1 MVDRKDRFVLLSLFE
16 KHCRLNGME
25 KPNLNKN
32 KEQWAADAL
41 LESFSLDQLDSAMKY
56 YFMVNSKPTWSW
68 YSNNVDKIINAAEA
82 YRQDQ
87 ELRAEMRIRAKE
99 WLNEQRRG

>member
-1 MVDRKDRFVLLSLFE
+1 
-16 KHCRLNGME
+16 ME

-99 WLNEQRRG
+99 WLSEQRRG